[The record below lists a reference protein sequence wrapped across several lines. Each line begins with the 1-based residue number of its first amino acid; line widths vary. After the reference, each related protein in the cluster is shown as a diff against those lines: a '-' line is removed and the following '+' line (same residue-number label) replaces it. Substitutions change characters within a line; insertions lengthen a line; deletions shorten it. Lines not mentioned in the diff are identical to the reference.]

1 VHEIVH
7 AVRPEARVVYVD
19 VDPLAVAESL
29 DLLSGDD
36 RATAVCGDLRDP
48 GGILAHEQV
57 GDLLDFGRPIGLL
70 LFAVLHFVPDD
81 ALAYGSVER
90 LAGQLAPGSYLAAS
104 HGATETLPPQAL
116 AAPIERAYDQRTMTG
131 SAKPRTREEF
141 ARFFGD
147 WELAEPGLVW
157 VAEWR
162 PDALVPAEHAA
173 DPTLSGG
180 WAGVAKKP

>member
-1 VHEIVH
+1 VSRRAATTHDIVH
-7 AVRPEARVVYVD
+7 PVGTLTAMDARP
-19 VDPLAVAESL
+19 
-29 DLLSGDD
+29 
-36 RATAVCGDLRDP
+36 AT
-48 GGILAHEQV
+48 
-57 GDLLDFGRPIGLL
+57 
-70 LFAVLHFVPDD
+70 
-81 ALAYGSVER
+81 
-90 LAGQLAPGSYLAAS
+90 AGQLAPGSYLAAS

-131 SAKPRTREEF
+131 SAKPRTRGEF

-147 WELAEPGLVW
+147 WELVEPGLVW

-173 DPTLSGG
+173 DPTISGG